1 MAAPAGVS
9 SGSASEPAVP
19 VPAATEPTA
28 LGSAAPEPSGPAPGE
43 NAAANAVP
51 EPSAPAPGEN
61 AAAIAVPEP
70 SEPAPGENAAAI
82 AVPEPSGPAP
92 GENAAAIAVPEP
104 SGPAPGE
111 NAAAIA
117 VPEPSEP
124 AYGENA
130 AAGGDPE
137 PEPLAD
143 EPTRE
148 GRRVSWLVTAG
159 VIVVLIA
166 VAAAAGALAVAT
178 HGFRPKTIV
187 TVTYKPA
194 AVFGLRAGECI
205 NSSPNGLSVTVLSC
219 RTPHQAEVFAT
230 FSLTGS
236 SWPGSAA
243 VQQQASSGCA
253 NRLAG
258 YLNPQLL
265 NAGLTQEYVYPNRDA
280 WQAGV
285 RTVVCEV
292 SSATGLLSGSVRNRG

>member
-9 SGSASEPAVP
+9 SGSAPEPAVP
-19 VPAATEPTA
+19 EPAATEPMA

-43 NAAANAVP
+43 NAAA
-51 EPSAPAPGEN
+51 
-61 AAAIAVPEP
+61 IT
-70 SEPAPGENAAAI
+70 
-82 AVPEPSGPAP
+82 VPEPSGPAP
-92 GENAAAIAVPEP
+92 GENTAAITVPEP

-111 NAAAIA
+111 NTAD
-117 VPEPSEP
+117 S
-124 AYGENA
+124 
-130 AAGGDPE
+130 GDPE
-137 PEPLAD
+137 LEPPAD
-143 EPTRE
+143 ERTGG
-148 GRRVSWLVTAG
+148 GRSLSWVVTAG

-166 VAAAAGALAVAT
+166 VAAAAAALAVAT
-178 HGFRPKTIV
+178 HGFRSKTIAI
-187 TVTYKPA
+187 VTYRPA
-194 AVFGLRAGECI
+194 AVYGLRPGECI

-219 RTPHQAEVFAT
+219 TRPHQAEVFAT

-236 SWPGSAA
+236 SWPGTAA

-292 SSATGLLSGSVRNRG
+292 SAATGPLSGSVRNGG